1 MTNPTATTTM
11 QITEAR
17 RQFTQFPKI
26 FDKKRPTVRVIEV
39 ESHGKPV
46 MAVLSWDLYE
56 GIMETL
62 EVMGDATLMKQLRKS
77 LRDAEQGKTMSW
89 DAAKAKLKL

>member
-1 MTNPTATTTM
+1 MTTTTM

-17 RQFTQFPKI
+17 RQFTQFPKM
-26 FDKKRPTVRVIEV
+26 FGKKRPDVRAVEV
-39 ESHGKPV
+39 ESHGRPV

-56 GIMETL
+56 SLMETL
-62 EVMGDATLMKQLRKS
+62 EVMGDARLMKLLRSS
-77 LRDAEQGKTMSW
+77 LREAEQGKTMSW

>member
-1 MTNPTATTTM
+1 MTIATM

-17 RQFTQFPKI
+17 RQFTQLPKI
-26 FDKKRPTVRVIEV
+26 FGKKRPNIRAVEV

-46 MAVLSWDLYE
+46 MAVISWDLYE

-62 EVMGDATLMKQLRKS
+62 DVLGDAALVKKLRKS
-77 LRDAEQGKTMSW
+77 LREAEQGKTLSW
-89 DAAKAKLKL
+89 NAAKARLKL

>member
-1 MTNPTATTTM
+1 MSTATM

-17 RQFTQFPKI
+17 RRFTQLPKL
-26 FDKKRPTVRVIEV
+26 FGKKRPNVLAVEV

-62 EVMGDATLMKQLRKS
+62 EIMGDAALMKQLRKS
-77 LRDAEQGKTMSW
+77 LREAEQGKTMSW